1 MQILLQNTRL
11 GLAVLTGNITLV
23 GTAQNDQRKGQMFR
37 AFRLGGNAQAT
48 LQSFTPFN
56 GTLVGTRHEVAITSC
71 QPS

>member
-37 AFRLGGNAQAT
+37 AFRLEGNAQAT